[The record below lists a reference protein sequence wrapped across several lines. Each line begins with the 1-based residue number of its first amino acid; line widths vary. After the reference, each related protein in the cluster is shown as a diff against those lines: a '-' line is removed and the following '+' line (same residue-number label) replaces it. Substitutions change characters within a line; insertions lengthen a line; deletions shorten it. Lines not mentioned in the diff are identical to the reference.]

1 MHIWTIVSSRFLFKQ
16 LLNFA
21 SAGVPTA
28 NRQLA
33 HTGVIRG
40 GFVHKG
46 LITETGRGHGGLR
59 SQGSAASVL
68 GEDRVNR
75 VGAGIPG
82 RKTQPVYAHFTRKAL
97 VNRCAEHSVLQDL
110 RRIPSLVSYHF
121 PHISAPEIPSLH
133 LLSP

>member
-1 MHIWTIVSSRFLFKQ
+1 MHIWTIVSSRFLFKH

-46 LITETGRGHGGLR
+46 LITEMGRGHGGLR

-75 VGAGIPG
+75 VGQTALGEQGSLAGKPSRFMLIS
-82 RKTQPVYAHFTRKAL
+82 Q
-97 VNRCAEHSVLQDL
+97 E
-110 RRIPSLVSYHF
+110 RR
-121 PHISAPEIPSLH
+121 
-133 LLSP
+133 